1 MSVLGSK
8 RPRFLLDL
16 AEELTWLN
24 DKAGAEVA
32 ERWYD
37 ALLVTVQFIEKNPF
51 IGRERRDLSP
61 AGIRSWRVRGFP
73 RWLIFYAVSSKRR
86 VVFYRVRSGTMN
98 LVIMKME
105 S

>member
-1 MSVLGSK
+1 MNATR

-32 ERWYD
+32 EHWFD
-37 ALLVTVQFIEKNPF
+37 AVLVTLQFIEKNPLV
-51 IGRERRDLSP
+51 GRERKDLSP
-61 AGIRSWRVRGFP
+61 AGVRTWRVRGFP
-73 RWLIFYAVSSKRR
+73 RWLIFYGVTSQREI
-86 VVFYRVRSGTMN
+86 VFYRVRSGTMN
-98 LVIMKME
+98 LVVMKME

>member
-1 MSVLGSK
+1 MNATR

-32 ERWYD
+32 ERWFD
-37 ALLVTVQFIEKNPF
+37 ALLVTLQFIEKNPLV
-51 IGRERRDLSP
+51 GRERKDLSP
-61 AGIRSWRVRGFP
+61 AGVRTWRVRGFP
-73 RWLIFYAVSSKRR
+73 RWLIFYGVTSQREI
-86 VVFYRVRSGTMN
+86 VFYRVRSGTMN
-98 LVIMKME
+98 LVVMKME

>member
-1 MSVLGSK
+1 MNAAK

-16 AEELTWLN
+16 AEELAWLN

-37 ALLVTVQFIEKNPF
+37 GLVATIQFIEKNPF
-51 IGRERRDLSP
+51 VGRERKDLSP

-73 RWLIFYAVSSKRR
+73 RWLIFYAVNSKKE
-86 VVFYRVRSGTMN
+86 VVFYWVRSGTMN
-98 LVIMKME
+98 LLVIKME

>member
-1 MSVLGSK
+1 MNATR

-32 ERWYD
+32 ERWFD
-37 ALLVTVQFIEKNPF
+37 ALLVTLQFIEKNPLV
-51 IGRERRDLSP
+51 GRERKDLSR
-61 AGIRSWRVRGFP
+61 AGVRTWRVRGFP
-73 RWLIFYAVSSKRR
+73 RWLIFYGVTSQREI
-86 VVFYRVRSGTMN
+86 VFYRVRSGTMN
-98 LVIMKME
+98 LVVMKME